1 MRTWRIA
8 ILASVAA
15 VVLVTSS
22 AAQANAY
29 VTYQTEFP
37 VPSPYWYAGYSHS
50 DYADGIGICFEPN
63 EYIADDQLFRFG
75 YNLMQGIRDTWGDA
89 IQLTGRRGPQVINL
103 GPCLGSRGQE
113 LEIRWDDLGTCSLNQ
128 SAPPLARTVYDA
140 AEIGGPYPDDRNVV
154 IYVNQQCVEAPNNR
168 TFFWWMANHR
178 GELGIPDNRYD
189 LRTIIAREFGHALGL
204 SYSNVGPYGQ
214 DNGFKD
220 LMDSPAHNDDAYC
233 SFRGNRVSRIGWDD
247 ALGVRSLPGYD
258 DTPEVW
264 AGGVLCQK

>member
-50 DYADGIGICFEPN
+50 DYADGIGICFDPSSH
-63 EYIADDQLFRFG
+63 IADNQLRRFD

-89 IQLTGRRGPQVINL
+89 IQLKKKIINL

-113 LEIRWDDLGTCSLNQ
+113 LEIRWDDLGTCSLHQ
-128 SAPPLARTVYDA
+128 SAPPLAKTEYDA
-140 AEIGGPYPDDRNVV
+140 AAIGGPYPDDRNVV
-154 IYVNQQCVEAPNNR
+154 IYVNQQCVEAPNNK
-168 TFFWWMANHR
+168 TFFWWSAGRRSNTT
-178 GELGIPDNRYD
+178 GIPDNRYD
-189 LRTIIAREFGHALGL
+189 LRSIIAREFGHALGL

-220 LMDSPAHNDDAYC
+220 LMDSAAHDDDSYC
-233 SFRGNRVSRIGWDD
+233 SFRGNRVYRIGWDD

-258 DTPEVW
+258 DKPEVW
-264 AGGVLCQK
+264 AGGVLCYE